1 MGQGNIIGYEIN
13 EKTCQISFYNEEM
26 AEPETMEVDAD
37 NYQIPLVI
45 GKLRD
50 TWAYGKEA
58 KRLASLKEGFT
69 VNRLLDKSLAGEKI
83 EFGEESYEAVWL
95 LAKFIELSLQS
106 FPKINGIVFS
116 VPELT
121 EELAQMLRGIAVRM
135 NIDKRHIF
143 IQDYKESFC
152 NYLFY
157 QPKELWQYE
166 AALFCCDRNEIKAYM
181 LRRLRPGLGGGK
193 TTFVTVDE
201 VAKEATYTLDMS
213 NLINDPNFDGG
224 TVSINGVGIEYEK
237 GMSADDVYKQLMSV
251 ADEIGCKFEK
261 DPNKAGVY
269 NITADNKGSKETLT
283 IGMSKEMAQKTG
295 LSKAQ
300 GVVQNADD
308 ESYKLIASGSDAKV
322 TLGNEFG
329 STVITNVEGNRV
341 KITDKGG
348 FSMDFLL
355 SDDIQ
360 ATGATLVFDVTD
372 VGAMT
377 IQIGANQ
384 YQNMDVHIPEVSSE
398 SLYLDTVN
406 VAVNGG
412 ADKAISTMDAA
423 IAKLSAVRSGI
434 GAYTN
439 RLEYASSSLAET
451 QEDMTTAYSGLM
463 DTDMASEMTEYTQ
476 QNILEQAAVS
486 VLSQAN
492 DIPQQ
497 VLSLLQK

>member
-1 MGQGNIIGYEIN
+1 MKINRNMSAVVANRQLLRTENKLSLSMGRLSSGYKINKAGDNPAGMAISSKMKAQIDGLNQAEANSDDGQSVLRIADGALNEVSNMLQRIRELSVQAANGTNSYSDRQSIQDEIDQL
-13 EKTCQISFYNEEM
+13 TQ
-26 AEPETMEVDAD
+26 EVDR
-37 NYQIPLVI
+37 IST
-45 GKLRD
+45 D
-50 TWAYGKEA
+50 TEYNK
-58 KRLASLKEGFT
+58 KT
-69 VNRLLDKSLAGEKI
+69 LLDGSANTRVYVSGTHKDTTKFARSATRI
-83 EFGEESYEAVWL
+83 DFSEEVL
-95 LAKFIELSLQS
+95 
-106 FPKINGIVFS
+106 PG
-116 VPELT
+116 
-121 EELAQMLRGIAVRM
+121 
-135 NIDKRHIF
+135 
-143 IQDYKESFC
+143 DYT
-152 NYLFY
+152 
-157 QPKELWQYE
+157 
-166 AALFCCDRNEIKAYM
+166 I
-181 LRRLRPGLGGGK
+181 
-193 TTFVTVDE
+193 TVDE

-261 DPNKAGVY
+261 DPNTAGVY
-269 NITADNKGSKETLT
+269 KITADNRGSKETLT
-283 IGMSKEMAQKTG
+283 IGMSEEMAKKTG
-295 LSKAQ
+295 LSNAQ
-300 GVVQNADD
+300 GVVQNTDD
-308 ESYKLIASGSDAKV
+308 KSYKLVASGTDAEIELKD
-322 TLGNEFG
+322 GFG

-423 IAKLSAVRSGI
+423 IAKLSAIRSGI

>member
-1 MGQGNIIGYEIN
+1 MKINRNMSAVVANRQLLRTENKLSISMGRLSSGYKINKAGDNPAGMAISSKMKAQIDGLDQAEANSDDGQSVLRIADGALNEVSNMLQRIRELSVQAANGTNSYSDRQSIQDEIDQL
-13 EKTCQISFYNEEM
+13 TQ
-26 AEPETMEVDAD
+26 EVDR
-37 NYQIPLVI
+37 IST
-45 GKLRD
+45 D
-50 TWAYGKEA
+50 TEYNK
-58 KRLASLKEGFT
+58 KT
-69 VNRLLDKSLAGEKI
+69 LLDGSANTRVYVSGTHKDTTKFARSATRI
-83 EFGEESYEAVWL
+83 DFSEEVL
-95 LAKFIELSLQS
+95 
-106 FPKINGIVFS
+106 PG
-116 VPELT
+116 
-121 EELAQMLRGIAVRM
+121 
-135 NIDKRHIF
+135 
-143 IQDYKESFC
+143 DYT
-152 NYLFY
+152 
-157 QPKELWQYE
+157 
-166 AALFCCDRNEIKAYM
+166 I
-181 LRRLRPGLGGGK
+181 
-193 TTFVTVDE
+193 TVDE

-269 NITADNKGSKETLT
+269 NITADNKGSKE
-283 IGMSKEMAQKTG
+283 MAQKTG

-355 SDDIQ
+355 SDDVQ
-360 ATGATLVFDVTD
+360 NGDTLTFDVTD

>member
-1 MGQGNIIGYEIN
+1 MKINRNMSAVVANRQLLRTENKLSLSMGRLSSGYKINKAGDNPAGMAISSKMKAQIDGLDQAEANSDDGQSVLRIADGALNEVSNMLQRIRELSVQAANGTNSYSDRQSIQDEIDQL
-13 EKTCQISFYNEEM
+13 TQ
-26 AEPETMEVDAD
+26 EVDR
-37 NYQIPLVI
+37 IST
-45 GKLRD
+45 D
-50 TWAYGKEA
+50 TEYNK
-58 KRLASLKEGFT
+58 KT
-69 VNRLLDKSLAGEKI
+69 LLDGSANTRVYVSGTHKDTTKFARSATRI
-83 EFGEESYEAVWL
+83 DFSEEVLPGDYTVEVKTP
-95 LAKFIELSLQS
+95 AKQ
-106 FPKINGIVFS
+106 
-116 VPELT
+116 
-121 EELAQMLRGIAVRM
+121 
-135 NIDKRHIF
+135 
-143 IQDYKESFC
+143 
-152 NYLFY
+152 
-157 QPKELWQYE
+157 
-166 AALFCCDRNEIKAYM
+166 
-181 LRRLRPGLGGGK
+181 
-193 TTFVTVDE
+193 
-201 VAKEATYTLDMS
+201 ATYQLDMS
-213 NLINDPNFDGG
+213 GLINDPNFDGG

-308 ESYKLIASGSDAKV
+308 ESYKLVASGTDAEIELKD
-322 TLGNEFG
+322 GFG

-355 SDDIQ
+355 SDDVQ
-360 ATGATLVFDVTD
+360 NGDTLTFDVTD
-372 VGAMT
+372 VGAMS

>member
-1 MGQGNIIGYEIN
+1 MKINRNMSAVVANRQLLRTENKLSISMGRLSSGYKINKAGDNPAGMAISSKMKAQIDGLDQAEANSDDGQSVLRIADGALNEVSNMLQRIRELSVQAANETNSYSDRQSIQDEIDQL
-13 EKTCQISFYNEEM
+13 TQ
-26 AEPETMEVDAD
+26 EVDR
-37 NYQIPLVI
+37 IST
-45 GKLRD
+45 D
-50 TWAYGKEA
+50 TEYNK
-58 KRLASLKEGFT
+58 KT
-69 VNRLLDKSLAGEKI
+69 LLDGSANTRVYVSGTHQDKTKFARSATRI
-83 EFGEESYEAVWL
+83 DFSEEVLPGDYTVEVKTP
-95 LAKFIELSLQS
+95 AKQAEYQLDLS
-106 FPKINGIVFS
+106 G
-116 VPELT
+116 
-121 EELAQMLRGIAVRM
+121 
-135 NIDKRHIF
+135 
-143 IQDYKESFC
+143 
-152 NYLFY
+152 
-157 QPKELWQYE
+157 
-166 AALFCCDRNEIKAYM
+166 
-181 LRRLRPGLGGGK
+181 
-193 TTFVTVDE
+193 
-201 VAKEATYTLDMS
+201 
-213 NLINDPNFDGG
+213 LINDPNFGGG
-224 TVSINGVGIEYEK
+224 TVSINGVGIDYEK

-251 ADEIGCKFEK
+251 ADEIGCKIEK
-261 DPNKAGVY
+261 DPNNAGVY

-283 IGMSKEMAQKTG
+283 ILMSDEMAHKTG
-295 LSKAQ
+295 LDQQ
-300 GVVQNADD
+300 GAVQNADD
-308 ESYKLIASGSDAKV
+308 KSYKLVASGTDAEIELKD
-322 TLGNEFG
+322 GFG

-355 SDDIQ
+355 SDDVQ
-360 ATGATLVFDVTD
+360 NGDTLTFDVTD

>member
-1 MGQGNIIGYEIN
+1 MKINRNMSAVVANRQLLRTENKLSLSMGRLSSGYKINKAGDNPAGMAISSKMKAQIDGLNQAEANSDDGQSVLRIADGALNEVSNMLQRIRELSVQAANGTNSYSDRQSIQDEIDQL
-13 EKTCQISFYNEEM
+13 TQ
-26 AEPETMEVDAD
+26 EVDR
-37 NYQIPLVI
+37 IST
-45 GKLRD
+45 D
-50 TWAYGKEA
+50 TEYNK
-58 KRLASLKEGFT
+58 KT
-69 VNRLLDKSLAGEKI
+69 LLDGSANTRVYVSGTHQDKTKFARSATRI
-83 EFGEESYEAVWL
+83 DFSEEVLPGDYTVKVKTP
-95 LAKFIELSLQS
+95 AKQAEYKLDLS
-106 FPKINGIVFS
+106 G
-116 VPELT
+116 
-121 EELAQMLRGIAVRM
+121 
-135 NIDKRHIF
+135 
-143 IQDYKESFC
+143 
-152 NYLFY
+152 
-157 QPKELWQYE
+157 
-166 AALFCCDRNEIKAYM
+166 
-181 LRRLRPGLGGGK
+181 
-193 TTFVTVDE
+193 
-201 VAKEATYTLDMS
+201 
-213 NLINDPNFDGG
+213 LINDPDFDGG

-237 GMSADDVYKQLMSV
+237 GMSADDGYKQLMSV

-283 IGMSKEMAQKTG
+283 ILMSDEMAHKTG
-295 LSKAQ
+295 LDQQ
-300 GVVQNADD
+300 GAVQNADD
-308 ESYKLIASGSDAKV
+308 KSYKLVASGTDAEIELKD
-322 TLGNEFG
+322 GFG

-355 SDDIQ
+355 SDDVQ
-360 ATGATLVFDVTD
+360 NGDTLTFDVTD

>member
-1 MGQGNIIGYEIN
+1 MRINYNVSAAIANKHLLGIEDNLSASMERLSSGLKINHSKDNPAGMAISNKMKAQIDGLDQAEANSDDGQSVLRIADGALNEVSNMLQRIRELSVQAANGTNSYSDRQSIQDEIDQL
-13 EKTCQISFYNEEM
+13 TQ
-26 AEPETMEVDAD
+26 EVDR
-37 NYQIPLVI
+37 IST
-45 GKLRD
+45 D
-50 TWAYGKEA
+50 TEYNK
-58 KRLASLKEGFT
+58 KT
-69 VNRLLDKSLAGEKI
+69 LLDGSANTRVYVSGTHKDTTKFARSATRI
-83 EFGEESYEAVWL
+83 DFSEEVL
-95 LAKFIELSLQS
+95 
-106 FPKINGIVFS
+106 PG
-116 VPELT
+116 
-121 EELAQMLRGIAVRM
+121 
-135 NIDKRHIF
+135 
-143 IQDYKESFC
+143 DYT
-152 NYLFY
+152 
-157 QPKELWQYE
+157 
-166 AALFCCDRNEIKAYM
+166 I
-181 LRRLRPGLGGGK
+181 
-193 TTFVTVDE
+193 TVDE

-355 SDDIQ
+355 SDDVQ
-360 ATGATLVFDVTD
+360 NGDTLKFDVTD

>member
-1 MGQGNIIGYEIN
+1 MKINRNMSAVVANRQLLRTENKLSISMGRLSSGYKINKAGDNPAGMAISSKMKAQIDGLDQAEANSDDGQSVLRIADGALNEVSNMLQRIRELSVQAANGTNSYSDRQSIQDEIDQL
-13 EKTCQISFYNEEM
+13 TQ
-26 AEPETMEVDAD
+26 EVDR
-37 NYQIPLVI
+37 IST
-45 GKLRD
+45 D
-50 TWAYGKEA
+50 TEYNK
-58 KRLASLKEGFT
+58 KT
-69 VNRLLDKSLAGEKI
+69 LLDGSANTRVYVSGTHQDKTKFARSATRI
-83 EFGEESYEAVWL
+83 DFSEEVLPGDYTVEVKTP
-95 LAKFIELSLQS
+95 AKQAEYKLDLS
-106 FPKINGIVFS
+106 G
-116 VPELT
+116 
-121 EELAQMLRGIAVRM
+121 
-135 NIDKRHIF
+135 
-143 IQDYKESFC
+143 
-152 NYLFY
+152 
-157 QPKELWQYE
+157 
-166 AALFCCDRNEIKAYM
+166 
-181 LRRLRPGLGGGK
+181 
-193 TTFVTVDE
+193 
-201 VAKEATYTLDMS
+201 
-213 NLINDPNFDGG
+213 LINDPNFDGG
-224 TVSINGVGIEYEK
+224 TVSINGVGIDYEK

-251 ADEIGCKFEK
+251 ADEIGCKIEK
-261 DPNKAGVY
+261 DPNNAGVY

-283 IGMSKEMAQKTG
+283 ILMSDEMAHKTG
-295 LSKAQ
+295 LDQQ
-300 GVVQNADD
+300 GAVQNADD
-308 ESYKLIASGSDAKV
+308 KSYKLVASGTDAEIELKD
-322 TLGNEFG
+322 GFG

-355 SDDIQ
+355 SDDVQ
-360 ATGATLVFDVTD
+360 NGDTLTFDVTD

>member
-1 MGQGNIIGYEIN
+1 MKINRNMSAVVANRQLLRTENKLSISMGRLSSGYKINKAGDNPAGMAISSKMKAQIDGLDQAEANSDDGQSVLRIADGALNEVSNMLQRIRELSVQAANGTNSYSDRQSIQDEIDQL
-13 EKTCQISFYNEEM
+13 TQ
-26 AEPETMEVDAD
+26 EVDR
-37 NYQIPLVI
+37 IST
-45 GKLRD
+45 D
-50 TWAYGKEA
+50 TEYNK
-58 KRLASLKEGFT
+58 KT
-69 VNRLLDKSLAGEKI
+69 LLDGSANTRVYVSGTHQDKTKFARSATRI
-83 EFGEESYEAVWL
+83 DFSEEVLPGDYTVEVKTP
-95 LAKFIELSLQS
+95 AKQ
-106 FPKINGIVFS
+106 
-116 VPELT
+116 
-121 EELAQMLRGIAVRM
+121 
-135 NIDKRHIF
+135 
-143 IQDYKESFC
+143 
-152 NYLFY
+152 
-157 QPKELWQYE
+157 
-166 AALFCCDRNEIKAYM
+166 
-181 LRRLRPGLGGGK
+181 
-193 TTFVTVDE
+193 
-201 VAKEATYTLDMS
+201 ATYQLNMS
-213 NLINDPNFDGG
+213 GLINDPNFDGG
-224 TVSINGVGIEYEK
+224 TVSINGVGIDYEK

-251 ADEIGCKFEK
+251 ADEIGCKIEK
-261 DPNKAGVY
+261 DPNNAGVY

-283 IGMSKEMAQKTG
+283 ILMSDEMAHKTG
-295 LSKAQ
+295 LDQQ
-300 GVVQNADD
+300 GAVQNADD
-308 ESYKLIASGSDAKV
+308 KSYKLVASGTDAEIELKD
-322 TLGNEFG
+322 GFG

-355 SDDIQ
+355 SDDVQ
-360 ATGATLVFDVTD
+360 NGDTLKFDVTD

-423 IAKLSAVRSGI
+423 IAKLSAIRSGI

>member
-1 MGQGNIIGYEIN
+1 MKINRNMSAVVANRQLLRTENKLSISMGRLSSGYKINKAGDNPAGMAISSKMKAQIDGLDQAEANSDDGQSVLRIADGALNEVSNMLQRIRELGVQAANGTNSYSDRQSIQDEIDQL
-13 EKTCQISFYNEEM
+13 TQ
-26 AEPETMEVDAD
+26 EVDR
-37 NYQIPLVI
+37 IST
-45 GKLRD
+45 D
-50 TWAYGKEA
+50 TEYNK
-58 KRLASLKEGFT
+58 KT
-69 VNRLLDKSLAGEKI
+69 LLDGSANTRVYVSGTHKDTTKFARSATRI
-83 EFGEESYEAVWL
+83 DFSEEVLPGDYTVEVKTP
-95 LAKFIELSLQS
+95 AKQ
-106 FPKINGIVFS
+106 
-116 VPELT
+116 
-121 EELAQMLRGIAVRM
+121 
-135 NIDKRHIF
+135 
-143 IQDYKESFC
+143 
-152 NYLFY
+152 
-157 QPKELWQYE
+157 
-166 AALFCCDRNEIKAYM
+166 
-181 LRRLRPGLGGGK
+181 
-193 TTFVTVDE
+193 
-201 VAKEATYTLDMS
+201 ATYQLDMS
-213 NLINDPNFDGG
+213 GLINDPNFDGG

-308 ESYKLIASGSDAKV
+308 ESYKLVASGTDAEIELKD
-322 TLGNEFG
+322 GFG

-355 SDDIQ
+355 SDDVQ
-360 ATGATLVFDVTD
+360 NGDTLTFDVTD

>member
-1 MGQGNIIGYEIN
+1 MKINRNMSAVVANRQLLRTENKLSLSMGRLSSGYKINKAGDNPAGMAISSKMKAQIDGLNQAEANSDDGQSVLRIADGALNEVSNMLQRIRELSVQAANGTNSYSDRQSIQDEIDQL
-13 EKTCQISFYNEEM
+13 TQ
-26 AEPETMEVDAD
+26 EVDR
-37 NYQIPLVI
+37 IST
-45 GKLRD
+45 D
-50 TWAYGKEA
+50 TEYNK
-58 KRLASLKEGFT
+58 KT
-69 VNRLLDKSLAGEKI
+69 LLDGSANTRVYVSGTHKDTTKFARSATRI
-83 EFGEESYEAVWL
+83 DFSEEVLPGDYTVKVKT
-95 LAKFIELSLQS
+95 LAKQAEYKLDLS
-106 FPKINGIVFS
+106 G
-116 VPELT
+116 
-121 EELAQMLRGIAVRM
+121 
-135 NIDKRHIF
+135 
-143 IQDYKESFC
+143 
-152 NYLFY
+152 
-157 QPKELWQYE
+157 
-166 AALFCCDRNEIKAYM
+166 
-181 LRRLRPGLGGGK
+181 
-193 TTFVTVDE
+193 
-201 VAKEATYTLDMS
+201 
-213 NLINDPNFDGG
+213 LINDPDFDGG
-224 TVSINGVGIEYEK
+224 TVSINGVGIDYEK

-251 ADEIGCKFEK
+251 ADEIGCKIEK
-261 DPNKAGVY
+261 DPNNAGVY

-283 IGMSKEMAQKTG
+283 ILMSDEMAHKTG
-295 LSKAQ
+295 LDQQ
-300 GVVQNADD
+300 GAVQNADD
-308 ESYKLIASGSDAKV
+308 KSYKLVASGTDAEIELKD
-322 TLGNEFG
+322 GFG

-355 SDDIQ
+355 SDDVQ
-360 ATGATLVFDVTD
+360 NGDTLTFDVTD

>member
-181 LRRLRPGLGGGK
+181 LRRLKPGLGGGK
-193 TTFVTVDE
+193 TIFVTVDE
-201 VAKEATYTLDMS
+201 VASAHIKELA
-213 NLINDPNFDGG
+213 
-224 TVSINGVGIEYEK
+224 
-237 GMSADDVYKQLMSV
+237 AVYPVL
-251 ADEIGCKFEK
+251 
-261 DPNKAGVY
+261 N
-269 NITADNKGSKETLT
+269 
-283 IGMSKEMAQKTG
+283 
-295 LSKAQ
+295 
-300 GVVQNADD
+300 
-308 ESYKLIASGSDAKV
+308 
-322 TLGNEFG
+322 
-329 STVITNVEGNRV
+329 
-341 KITDKGG
+341 
-348 FSMDFLL
+348 
-355 SDDIQ
+355 
-360 ATGATLVFDVTD
+360 
-372 VGAMT
+372 
-377 IQIGANQ
+377 
-384 YQNMDVHIPEVSSE
+384 
-398 SLYLDTVN
+398 
-406 VAVNGG
+406 
-412 ADKAISTMDAA
+412 ADKAKDADMRFCRFIEGVFDKRIVSSVFLTGEGFENNWYPNSLKVLCNGRRA
-423 IAKLSAVRSGI
+423 FLGNNLYSK
-434 GAYTN
+434 GACYSSM
-439 RLEYASSSLAET
+439 RYADPYDDGPIYLDGT
-451 QEDMTTAYSGLM
+451 K
-463 DTDMASEMTEYTQ
+463 MTEQICLRMRIGGQEGWYPIVAWGTHWYEADGQ
-476 QNILEQAAVS
+476 WEVILEDTSDIEIHIETLDGEDLKVETVS
-486 VLSQAN
+486 LEELPERTDYSLRLQIEVMFMDERTCRLRFKDVGFGEFYPASDFLVEKELHLGGINGQFNSLS
-492 DIPQQ
+492 
-497 VLSLLQK
+497 

>member
-1 MGQGNIIGYEIN
+1 MKINRNMSAVVANRQLLRTENKLSLSMGRLSSGYKINKAGDNPAGMAISSKMKAQIDGLNQAEANSDDGQSVLRIADGALNEVSNMLQRIRELSVQAANGTNSYSDRQSIQDEIDQL
-13 EKTCQISFYNEEM
+13 TQ
-26 AEPETMEVDAD
+26 EVDR
-37 NYQIPLVI
+37 IST
-45 GKLRD
+45 D
-50 TWAYGKEA
+50 TEYNK
-58 KRLASLKEGFT
+58 KT
-69 VNRLLDKSLAGEKI
+69 LLDGSANTRVYVSGTHKDTTKFARSATRI
-83 EFGEESYEAVWL
+83 DFSEEVLPGDYTVEVKTP
-95 LAKFIELSLQS
+95 AKQ
-106 FPKINGIVFS
+106 
-116 VPELT
+116 
-121 EELAQMLRGIAVRM
+121 
-135 NIDKRHIF
+135 
-143 IQDYKESFC
+143 
-152 NYLFY
+152 
-157 QPKELWQYE
+157 
-166 AALFCCDRNEIKAYM
+166 
-181 LRRLRPGLGGGK
+181 
-193 TTFVTVDE
+193 
-201 VAKEATYTLDMS
+201 ATYQLDMS

-251 ADEIGCKFEK
+251 ADEIGCKIEK
-261 DPNKAGVY
+261 DPNNAGVY

-283 IGMSKEMAQKTG
+283 ILMSDEMAHKTG
-295 LSKAQ
+295 LDQQ
-300 GVVQNADD
+300 GAVQNADD
-308 ESYKLIASGSDAKV
+308 KSYKLVASGTDAEIELKD
-322 TLGNEFG
+322 GFG

-355 SDDIQ
+355 SDDVQ
-360 ATGATLVFDVTD
+360 NGDTLTFDVTD

-423 IAKLSAVRSGI
+423 IAKLSAIRSGI

>member
-1 MGQGNIIGYEIN
+1 MKINRNMSAVVANRQLLRTENKLSLSMGRLSSGYKINKAGDNPAGMAISSKMKAQIDGLNQAEANSDDGQSVLRIADGALNEVSNMLQRIRELSVQAANGTNSYSDRQSIQDEIDQL
-13 EKTCQISFYNEEM
+13 TQ
-26 AEPETMEVDAD
+26 EVDR
-37 NYQIPLVI
+37 IST
-45 GKLRD
+45 D
-50 TWAYGKEA
+50 TEYNK
-58 KRLASLKEGFT
+58 KT
-69 VNRLLDKSLAGEKI
+69 LLDGSANTRVYVSGTHKDTTKFARSATRI
-83 EFGEESYEAVWL
+83 DFSEEVLPGDYTVEVKTP
-95 LAKFIELSLQS
+95 AKQ
-106 FPKINGIVFS
+106 
-116 VPELT
+116 
-121 EELAQMLRGIAVRM
+121 
-135 NIDKRHIF
+135 
-143 IQDYKESFC
+143 
-152 NYLFY
+152 
-157 QPKELWQYE
+157 
-166 AALFCCDRNEIKAYM
+166 
-181 LRRLRPGLGGGK
+181 
-193 TTFVTVDE
+193 
-201 VAKEATYTLDMS
+201 ATYQLDMS
-213 NLINDPNFDGG
+213 GLINDPNFDGG
-224 TVSINGVGIEYEK
+224 TVSINGVGIDYEK

-308 ESYKLIASGSDAKV
+308 ESYKLVASGTDAEIELKD
-322 TLGNEFG
+322 GFG

-355 SDDIQ
+355 SDDVQ
-360 ATGATLVFDVTD
+360 NGDTLTFDVTD